1 MKKITLE
8 SKYYPK
14 QILNSI
20 SAQNQ
25 PYPSSSY
32 YPYPIPT
39 NTFRLNPLVLPSL
52 KTLDIDD
59 LQDVFGKGFQDMTQR
74 KIGEKITNEKMFS
87 ENEEIKEIKNAIE
100 YAKLNQ
106 ARAKQI
112 QQNQYKRIQNLIK
125 DTKADE
131 EVLEKLKLD
140 RLKALEENE
149 KKKMERIKAKKLL
162 QQQMKEKENLKKE
175 AEKEYQK
182 DLQDIKKIM
191 DTIHNEDLENKKEDE
206 RKKSIARQYMYNAY
220 KEKEE
225 KKRKELEE
233 EALQKERERK
243 HLENVAKR
251 ESDLNDKKAQ
261 IQQEKDKIFNKLCLE
276 EAKRQAEKDYWE
288 SVRNDLYTEQ
298 ENLKAQN
305 EEKAEKEKLL
315 KQKEEMLQSAIEQMK
330 RKEEIKRKEKEEEN
344 DIQKRMIEKFKE
356 DEKNEMDNL
365 LKKKQQEQKMKQEI
379 EKQWQY
385 KLQQYQ
391 EQKKAEIDLLNK
403 KHQEDINKN
412 YLVEQEKKRLIQE
425 NEALLKSYYPSG
437 YKKAMN
443 SLKND
448 IEKPKQENI
457 RNDIIYNNIFGNTN
471 PNKPSAY
478 PKYGNIKN
486 FVCDKGIQDIHHN
499 INMMNYPLYNAT
511 ANNDYDSYPSVEEY
525 KKNMKKTGQI
535 NLAYAGGGDTTGI
548 PMRGQVPIYANNE
561 FNRKWLL
568 GDEGNKTMYNSKL
581 RNNFWNANSYRSMN
595 NNSST
600 NNRSNSIDAKN
611 NNRSF
616 MDEMKEN
623 NEDINRTFYK
633 RQKSFSDFNRNL
645 TMKSTNPNGI
655 KAPQNYQ
662 QTIKEKITI

>member
-385 KLQQYQ
+385 KLQQ
-391 EQKKAEIDLLNK
+391 
-403 KHQEDINKN
+403 
-412 YLVEQEKKRLIQE
+412 
-425 NEALLKSYYPSG
+425 
-437 YKKAMN
+437 
-443 SLKND
+443 
-448 IEKPKQENI
+448 
-457 RNDIIYNNIFGNTN
+457 
-471 PNKPSAY
+471 
-478 PKYGNIKN
+478 
-486 FVCDKGIQDIHHN
+486 
-499 INMMNYPLYNAT
+499 
-511 ANNDYDSYPSVEEY
+511 
-525 KKNMKKTGQI
+525 
-535 NLAYAGGGDTTGI
+535 
-548 PMRGQVPIYANNE
+548 
-561 FNRKWLL
+561 
-568 GDEGNKTMYNSKL
+568 
-581 RNNFWNANSYRSMN
+581 
-595 NNSST
+595 
-600 NNRSNSIDAKN
+600 
-611 NNRSF
+611 
-616 MDEMKEN
+616 
-623 NEDINRTFYK
+623 
-633 RQKSFSDFNRNL
+633 
-645 TMKSTNPNGI
+645 
-655 KAPQNYQ
+655 
-662 QTIKEKITI
+662 

>member
-1 MKKITLE
+1 MKKITLD

-14 QILNSI
+14 EILNSI

-32 YPYPIPT
+32 YPYPVPT

-59 LQDVFGKGFQDMTQR
+59 LQDVFGKGFQDMNQR
-74 KIGEKITNEKMFS
+74 KIGEKIANEKMFN
-87 ENEEIKEIKNAIE
+87 ENEEIKEIKSAIE

-125 DTKADE
+125 DTKEDE
-131 EVLEKLKLD
+131 EVLRKLKLD
-140 RLKALEENE
+140 KERAIEENE
-149 KKKMERIKAKKLL
+149 KKKMERIKAKRLL
-162 QQQMKEKENLKKE
+162 QQQMKEKENMKKE

-191 DTIHNEDLENKKEDE
+191 DTIHNEDLENKKEDQ
-206 RKKSIARQYMYNAY
+206 RKKNIARQYMYNAY

-233 EALQKERERK
+233 ELKQKEDERK
-243 HLENVAKR
+243 HQENVAKR

-298 ENLKAQN
+298 ENLRAKN
-305 EEKAEKEKLL
+305 EEQAEKDKLL
-315 KQKEEMLQSAIEQMK
+315 RQKEEMLQSAIEQMK

-344 DIQKRMIEKFKE
+344 DIQKRMMEKFKE
-356 DEKNEMDNL
+356 DEKNEMENL
-365 LKKKQQEQKMKQEI
+365 LKKRQQEQKMKEEI

-391 EQKKAEIDLLNK
+391 DQKKAEIDLLNK
-403 KHQEDINKN
+403 KHQDDINKN

-425 NEALLKSYYPSG
+425 NETLLKNYYPTG
-437 YKKAMN
+437 YKKAIS
-443 SLKND
+443 SLKNN
-448 IEKPKQENI
+448 IEKPKPETT
-457 RNDIIYNNIFGNTN
+457 RNDIIYNNIFGNSN
-471 PNKPSAY
+471 PNKASAY
-478 PKYGNIKN
+478 PKYGKIKN
-486 FVCDKGIQDIHHN
+486 FVYDKGIQDIHPN
-499 INMMNYPLYNAT
+499 INMTNYPLYNAT

-535 NLAYAGGGDTTGI
+535 NLAYAGGGDVTGI
-548 PMRGQVPIYANNE
+548 PMKGQLPIYANNE
-561 FNRKWLL
+561 FNRKWLM
-568 GDEGNKTMYNSKL
+568 GEEGNKTMYNPKV
-581 RNNFWNANSYRSMN
+581 RTNHWNNNGIRSMN
-595 NNSST
+595 NK
-600 NNRSNSIDAKN
+600 NNSNSIDTKYN
-611 NNRSF
+611 NKSYF
-616 MDEMKEN
+616 DDMKEN

-645 TMKSTNPNGI
+645 SMKSTNPNGI
-655 KAPQNYQ
+655 FAPQNYQ
-662 QTIKEKITI
+662 QTIKEKIAI

>member
-1 MKKITLE
+1 
-8 SKYYPK
+8 
-14 QILNSI
+14 
-20 SAQNQ
+20 
-25 PYPSSSY
+25 
-32 YPYPIPT
+32 
-39 NTFRLNPLVLPSL
+39 
-52 KTLDIDD
+52 
-59 LQDVFGKGFQDMTQR
+59 
-74 KIGEKITNEKMFS
+74 
-87 ENEEIKEIKNAIE
+87 
-100 YAKLNQ
+100 
-106 ARAKQI
+106 
-112 QQNQYKRIQNLIK
+112 
-125 DTKADE
+125 
-131 EVLEKLKLD
+131 
-140 RLKALEENE
+140 
-149 KKKMERIKAKKLL
+149 
-162 QQQMKEKENLKKE
+162 
-175 AEKEYQK
+175 
-182 DLQDIKKIM
+182 M
-191 DTIHNEDLENKKEDE
+191 DTIHQEDLENKKEDE
-206 RKKSIARQYMYNAY
+206 RKKNIARQYMYNAY

-233 EALQKERERK
+233 ELLQKERERK

-276 EAKRQAEKDYWE
+276 EAKRQAEKDYW
-288 SVRNDLYTEQ
+288 Q
-298 ENLKAQN
+298 ENLRAQN

-315 KQKEEMLQSAIEQMK
+315 KQKEEMLQSAVEQLK

-344 DIQKRMIEKFKE
+344 DIQKKMIEKFKE
-356 DEKNEMDNL
+356 DEKNEMANL
-365 LKKKQQEQKMKQEI
+365 LKKKQQEQKMKEEI

-391 EQKKAEIDLLNK
+391 DQKKAEIDLLNK
-403 KHQEDINKN
+403 KHQEDANKN

-425 NEALLKSYYPSG
+425 NETLLKNYYPTG
-437 YKKAMN
+437 YKKAIS

-457 RNDIIYNNIFGNTN
+457 RSDIIYNNIFGNTN

-478 PKYGNIKN
+478 PKYGKIKN
-486 FVCDKGIQDIHHN
+486 FVYDKGIQDIHHN
-499 INMMNYPLYNAT
+499 INMTNYPLYNAT
-511 ANNDYDSYPSVEEY
+511 ANNDYDSYPSIEEY

-568 GDEGNKTMYNSKL
+568 GEEGNKTVYNPKL
-581 RNNFWNANSYRSMN
+581 RNNFWNASGYKNMNSN
-595 NNSST
+595 NNH
-600 NNRSNSIDAKN
+600 SNSIDSKY
-611 NNRSF
+611 NNRNL

-662 QTIKEKITI
+662 QTIKEQIAI

>member
-1 MKKITLE
+1 MKKITLD

-14 QILNSI
+14 EILNSI

-32 YPYPIPT
+32 YPYPVPT

-59 LQDVFGKGFQDMTQR
+59 LQDVFGKGFQDMNQR
-74 KIGEKITNEKMFS
+74 KIGEKIANEKMFN
-87 ENEEIKEIKNAIE
+87 ENEEIKEIKSAIE

-125 DTKADE
+125 DTKEDE
-131 EVLEKLKLD
+131 EVLRKLKLD
-140 RLKALEENE
+140 KERAIEENE
-149 KKKMERIKAKKLL
+149 KKKMERIKAKRLL
-162 QQQMKEKENLKKE
+162 QQQMKEKENMKKE

-191 DTIHNEDLENKKEDE
+191 DIIHKEDLETKKEEE

-233 EALQKERERK
+233 EQLQKERERK
-243 HLENVAKR
+243 HLETVAKR
-251 ESDLNDKKAQ
+251 ESDLNDKKAH

-298 ENLKAQN
+298 ENLRAKN

-356 DEKNEMDNL
+356 DEKNELDNL
-365 LKKKQQEQKMKQEI
+365 LKKRQQEQKMKEEI

-391 EQKKAEIDLLNK
+391 DQKKAEIDLLNK
-403 KHQEDINKN
+403 KIQDDINKN

-425 NEALLKSYYPSG
+425 NETLLKNYYPTG
-437 YKKAMN
+437 YKKAIS
-443 SLKND
+443 SLKNN
-448 IEKPKQENI
+448 IEKPKPETT
-457 RNDIIYNNIFGNTN
+457 RNDIIYNNIFGNSN
-471 PNKPSAY
+471 PNKASAY
-478 PKYGNIKN
+478 PKYGKIKN
-486 FVCDKGIQDIHHN
+486 FVYDKGIQDIHPN
-499 INMMNYPLYNAT
+499 INMTNYPLYNAT
-511 ANNDYDSYPSVEEY
+511 ANNDYDSYPSIEEY

-535 NLAYAGGGDTTGI
+535 NLAYAGGGDVTSI
-548 PMRGQVPIYANNE
+548 PMKGQLPIYANNE
-561 FNRKWLL
+561 FNRKWLM
-568 GDEGNKTMYNSKL
+568 GEEGNKTMYNPKV
-581 RNNFWNANSYRSMN
+581 RTNHWNNNSIRSMN
-595 NNSST
+595 NK
-600 NNRSNSIDAKN
+600 NNSNSIDTKYN
-611 NNRSF
+611 NKSYF
-616 MDEMKEN
+616 DDMKDN

-645 TMKSTNPNGI
+645 SMKSTNPNGI
-655 KAPQNYQ
+655 FAPQNYQ
-662 QTIKEKITI
+662 QTIKEKIAI